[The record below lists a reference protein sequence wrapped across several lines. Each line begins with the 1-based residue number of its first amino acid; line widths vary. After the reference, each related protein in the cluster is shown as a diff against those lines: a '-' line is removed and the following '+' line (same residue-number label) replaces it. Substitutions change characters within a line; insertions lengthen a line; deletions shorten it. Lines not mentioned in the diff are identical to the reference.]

1 MKSVIVYWS
10 RYGNGKKIVDY
21 LSKKFN
27 EKKVETQIFKTDEI
41 EPHEL
46 PSADFYI
53 FSSPTEA
60 FNVQKN
66 MRKFI
71 KNLNDMNE
79 KKYGVINT
87 HGMNKNWIYKFDKI
101 LLKKNMKKI
110 SGIDFR
116 VGKDANTGNGLM
128 SGWESK
134 VDTFVDDL
142 LLK

>member
-79 KKYGVINT
+79 KKYCVINT